1 LSSKNGGGEVK
12 FETVKELDD
21 EKFRRLAGVKRT
33 TFDKMVL
40 ILEQSSKD
48 KKINGGRKNKL
59 SIANMLLMT
68 LEYIREYRTYFHISQ
83 SYGVS
88 ESTAYKTVRWIED
101 TLIKHPDFALPGRKA
116 LLKSDVEYEVVLIDA
131 TETPI
136 ERPKKA
142 KALLFREEEKAHSE
156 EPGGRGQEKPTNLCT
171 AFANGKRHDFRLFK
185 ESKTQIHPTIGVVT
199 DTGYQGLQKIHVK
212 THMPKKRSK
221 KRPLTREDKRNNQEL
236 SRERVANEN
245 VIGSLKRFK
254 ILSDR

>member
-1 LSSKNGGGEVK
+1 VK
-12 FETVKELDD
+12 FETAKELDD
-21 EKFRRLAGVKRT
+21 EKFRRLAGIKRT

-59 SIANMLLMT
+59 STENMLLMT

-136 ERPKKA
+136 ERPKKS
-142 KALLFREEEKAHSE
+142 KSTFT
-156 EPGGRGQEKPTNLCT
+156 QERRKGTP
-171 AFANGKRHDFRLFK
+171 
-185 ESKTQIHPTIGVVT
+185 
-199 DTGYQGLQKIHVK
+199 
-212 THMPKKRSK
+212 
-221 KRPLTREDKRNNQEL
+221 
-236 SRERVANEN
+236 
-245 VIGSLKRFK
+245 
-254 ILSDR
+254 